1 MLAVDYY
8 IDFKGADLNNLNMTD
23 MFLDMFHIDFKSIED
38 KLPVVDATLTDS
50 SRIKGIF
57 EENK

>member
-1 MLAVDYY
+1 
-8 IDFKGADLNNLNMTD
+8 MTD

-50 SRIKGIF
+50 GRIKGIF